1 MKTRRFYGWE
11 AARIRDSL
19 GLTPCDYYDLLSGI
33 WCADT
38 CAPRMRK
45 DWTPENRTLGQCSIT
60 AFLIQDVYG
69 GKVYGVPLG
78 DGNYHCFNDVGG
90 CVFDLTSEQFGDTR
104 LDYANCPE
112 QDRSVHFAKEEK
124 RERYEKL
131 RDALIGVL
139 SRTIVTE
146 RLILRP
152 FSTSD
157 AADVLEYLATPAVN
171 CFACMTLDSL
181 DAAKAEMEK
190 RAKDEFYLA
199 IVLKESGKVIGE
211 LFGHPEASDPEDKEM
226 DTFSP
231 CWMLNLNYT
240 GKGHAYEAA
249 HAYFDYLFREKGV
262 RRIYAYTE
270 DYNLPSQR
278 LCEKLGM
285 RREGLFMEFVSFINN
300 PDGTLRYENTMQYAV
315 LKKEWR

>member
-1 MKTRRFYGWE
+1 MKYGFYGWDR
-11 AARIRDSL
+11 ATITDTR
-19 GLTPCDYYDLLSGI
+19 GLAPRNYYDLLSGI

-60 AFLIQDVYG
+60 AFLIQDIYG

-78 DGNYHCFNDVGG
+78 DGNFHCFNDVDG
-90 CVFDLTSEQFGDTR
+90 CVFNLTSEQFGDTQ

-112 QDRSVHFAKEEK
+112 QDRSVHFAKAEK
-124 RERYEKL
+124 KERYEKL

-171 CFACMTLDSL
+171 CFACMTLSSL

-240 GKGHAYEAA
+240 GKGHAYVAA
-249 HAYFDYLFREKGV
+249 HAYFDYLFREKDV
-262 RRIYAYTE
+262 RRIFAYTE

-300 PDGTLRYENTMQYAV
+300 PDGTPRYENTMQYAI